1 MVADDWGPEVGMER
15 TPPTSMKNFSACLV
29 FGLGMTTAAWA
40 ATPVTM
46 TFDLL
51 ASDFS
56 DYSSYTENGLT
67 LASTAGGTQRFYA
80 SGVIGNT
87 AATIYQYDGDLL
99 QLTANT
105 PLFDLNSVD
114 FTEFATDTTAL
125 VTASTGASETV
136 STIGTVTFGAGFQHA
151 SWVRF
156 TFGTSSSADPYYT
169 IDNIKATQVPEP
181 ATWGSIAGV
190 ALGAWALQR
199 RRNR

>member
-1 MVADDWGPEVGMER
+1 MIAGCRVLDVGLNS
-15 TPPTSMKNFSACLV
+15 TSSTLMNKPSVCLV
-29 FGLGMTTAAWA
+29 LGLSLTTAAWA

-51 ASDFS
+51 SPDFS
-56 DYSSYTENGLT
+56 DYTSFTENGLT
-67 LASTAGGTQRFYA
+67 LASAVGGTQRFYA

-87 AATIYQYDGDLL
+87 AATIYQYDGDYL

-105 PLFDLNSVD
+105 PFLDLDSVD
-114 FTEFATDTTAL
+114 FTELSAGTTAV

-136 STIGTVTFGAGFQHA
+136 STIGTVTFGAAFQHA

-156 TFGTSSSADPYYT
+156 TFGASSSADPYYS
-169 IDNIKATQVPEP
+169 IDNVKATPVPEP
-181 ATWGSIAGV
+181 TTWGTVAGV

-199 RRNR
+199 RRSC